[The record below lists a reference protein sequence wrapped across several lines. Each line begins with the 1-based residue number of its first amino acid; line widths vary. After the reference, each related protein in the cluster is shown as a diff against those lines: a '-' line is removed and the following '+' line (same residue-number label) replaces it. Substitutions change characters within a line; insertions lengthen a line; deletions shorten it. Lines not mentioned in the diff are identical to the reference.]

1 MALEKVACL
10 QPGSSQKKRRRCK
23 VAEVD
28 RTVQQ
33 SWNTLI
39 LLSSTFI
46 TLRCSWRSYTFRTA
60 LLLWHGFTLTNTW
73 ASPAL
78 RYLTY
83 WTCHFLQQ
91 LHKSLGVFQL
101 SRANDLDRF
110 GATWVVSSYFSEKPI
125 RIASNRFSSRWCT
138 LYVIWNTVLSN
149 PPITSLRTGSRVHW
163 LLQLKNSRGWKKCL
177 GLLHAVNWNTVVCTK
192 SIRLTP

>member
-1 MALEKVACL
+1 MEYKPPA
-10 QPGSSQKKRRRCK
+10 
-23 VAEVD
+23 
-28 RTVQQ
+28 
-33 SWNTLI
+33 
-39 LLSSTFI
+39 
-46 TLRCSWRSYTFRTA
+46 
-60 LLLWHGFTLTNTW
+60 TNI
-73 ASPAL
+73 
-78 RYLTY
+78 
-83 WTCHFLQQ
+83 
-91 LHKSLGVFQL
+91 LGVFQL

-177 GLLHAVNWNTVVCTK
+177 GLLHAVNWNSRLHQIDSFD
-192 SIRLTP
+192 SIAIYIVIFGQSKNAYCLALTRSMQTSLLTRPCEWGVFCNNCWPYGHWPYMNFATENGNTMFSLLVSANQSSFKEE